1 MNAVRLGY
9 VEYLN
14 TLPLVAGLESWS
26 EVRLMPAVPSRLGD
40 MLAGGEADVA
50 LASLVDLAGHEAT
63 QPLALLPV
71 GMIGC
76 DGPTLTVRVY
86 SRVPLS
92 EARELHADTDSRTSV
107 VLAQVVMALGH
118 GRRGVVVKPCDAG
131 AVLERV
137 ARGGGGGGGGGGEAQ
152 GVPECLLV
160 IGDKVVKAEQSGGEA
175 VGRVY
180 RHRVDL
186 GQAWQELTGLPF
198 VYACWMC
205 RRREAGQ
212 AWVRSVASLLDRQRR
227 RNQSRLDWIVD
238 RFAAERHWSGE
249 LARHYVRECL
259 RYEVTDRARAGAE
272 RFLREA
278 AVLGLV
284 PAVAPVWVNLD
295 EPVPAQG

>member
-40 MLAGGEADVA
+40 MLAAGEADVA

-63 QPLALLPV
+63 EPLALLPV

-92 EARELHADTDSRTSV
+92 EVTELHADTDSRTSV

-118 GRRGVVVKPCDAG
+118 GRRGVAVRPCDAG
-131 AVLERV
+131 AALERV
-137 ARGGGGGGGGGGEAQ
+137 ARGAGGA

-160 IGDKVVKAEQSGGEA
+160 IGDKVVRAEQAGGEA

-180 RHRVDL
+180 GHRVDL
-186 GQAWQELTGLPF
+186 GQAWHGLTGLPF

-205 RRREAGQ
+205 RRRDLGQ
-212 AWVRSVASLLDRQRR
+212 AWVRSVALLLDRQRR

-238 RFAAERHWSGE
+238 RFAAERHWSGD

-278 AVLGLV
+278 AGLGLV
-284 PAVAPVWVNLD
+284 PAVAPVWAELPEAVS
-295 EPVPAQG
+295 PPG